1 MSLKRERDR
10 EREAC
15 GHKNSTLKQINEKER
30 MESNKVNK
38 DSLQKYRLIKKS
50 SFCLQKE
57 VKRVLNF
64 ITNR

>member
-1 MSLKRERDR
+1 MLKEIKALIGPSKLVHFNGYSFMSLKRERDR

-38 DSLQKYRLIKKS
+38 DSL
-50 SFCLQKE
+50 
-57 VKRVLNF
+57 
-64 ITNR
+64 